1 GADLHELRR
10 HIYADTVD
18 FYTVKKLVQKVF
30 PPCKCRQ
37 IQQKQQDF
45 AQAAEVSD
53 SELLEMEVCEDT
65 DPHQQQL
72 SETVTPTDQQ
82 PPHTHTPHEHNKP
95 TPTTEESDGGVKLS
109 DVRVQ
114 RACHTHERAIPMQET
129 VETLDIT
136 EESETWINMRESA
149 VIQKF

>member
-1 GADLHELRR
+1 
-10 HIYADTVD
+10 HIHADTVD
-18 FYTVKKLVQKVF
+18 YYTVKKLVQKVF
-30 PPCKCRQ
+30 PLCKCRQ
-37 IQQKQQDF
+37 IQQKQQDL

-65 DPHQQQL
+65 DPHQQQQQL
-72 SETVTPTDQQ
+72 TETAAPTEQE
-82 PPHTHTPHEHNKP
+82 PPQTHTPHDHNKP
-95 TPTTEESDGGVKLS
+95 TQTAEEEPEESDSGLKLS

-136 EESETWINMRESA
+136 EE
-149 VIQKF
+149 